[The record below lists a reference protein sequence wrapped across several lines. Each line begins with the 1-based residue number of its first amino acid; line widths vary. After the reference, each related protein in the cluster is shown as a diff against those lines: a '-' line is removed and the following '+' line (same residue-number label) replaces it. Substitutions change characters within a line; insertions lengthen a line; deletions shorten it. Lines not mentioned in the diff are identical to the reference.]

1 MVAVA
6 QFISLQMSAQRKM
19 VHTTISALFSFAEQ
33 IKVKFISIHVNFTHA
48 SI

>member
-6 QFISLQMSAQRKM
+6 QFISLKTSAQRKM
-19 VHTTISALFSFAEQ
+19 VHTTISALFSIAEQ
-33 IKVKFISIHVNFTHA
+33 IKVKFMSIYVNFTHA